1 MPRKKDLTGQI
12 FGKLK
17 VISQNFEISKQK
29 KCVMWD
35 CICEC
40 GNKKTIRS
48 TDLLS
53 VIQKAVD
60 VFD

>member
-29 KCVMWD
+29 KCVMS
-35 CICEC
+35 EL
-40 GNKKTIRS
+40 KTTKRVYWRCS
-48 TDLLS
+48 CLNDKSKFLG
-53 VIQKAVD
+53 A
-60 VFD
+60 